1 MALSTV
7 VVAAVLAAPTVLGQ
21 ALDNYGLVEAS
32 RFGLPTVNLVD
43 FISRLVR
50 IFLAV
55 VVVVVIL
62 MIILAGFRWMLSG
75 GDEEKRKKAQS
86 ALINAII
93 GLVII
98 FLAYAIVSFVINAL
112 VGSGAGTVST
122 RLLN

>member
-1 MALSTV
+1 M
-7 VVAAVLAAPTVLGQ
+7 AAVLAAPTVLGQ

-62 MIILAGFRWMLSG
+62 MIILAGFRWMLSA

-112 VGSGAGTVST
+112 VGSGSSGISSG
-122 RLLN
+122 LLR